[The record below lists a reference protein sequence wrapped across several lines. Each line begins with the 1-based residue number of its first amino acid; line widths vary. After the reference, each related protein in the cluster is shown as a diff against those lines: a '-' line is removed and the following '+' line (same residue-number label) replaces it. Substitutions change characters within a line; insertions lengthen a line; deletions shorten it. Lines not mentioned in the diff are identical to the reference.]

1 MMDKKELIARVAE
14 QTGLS
19 KRSAAAAVNSVFQV
33 IGDVLAENEQVRV
46 YGFGTFEMRY
56 CAARTGRDPRTKTPI
71 LIPARM
77 RPAFCASD
85 SLKQRLR

>member
-1 MMDKKELIARVAE
+1 MDKKELSIRIAD

-19 KRSAAAAVNSVFQV
+19 KRDTLAAVNSIFQI
-33 IGDVLAENEQVRV
+33 IGDALAENKQVRI

-71 LIPARM
+71 IIPARM
-77 RPAFCASD
+77 RPAFRASS